1 MLVQLG
7 QVLLY
12 SLIPVAASGV
22 GGLIA
27 TFWPPNRVVQSML
40 QHFAAGVVLAAAAL
54 ELLPP
59 IHEQSPWVAV
69 LGFTVGIVAMVSLR
83 WLTERA
89 EAQGNGQARIAW
101 GLIAAIGVD
110 ILVDGIVVGSGFASE
125 QQLGLLLI
133 AALVL
138 EFLFLGLSVAVALGS
153 AARWLVMAVPPGLA
167 CLSLVGAGL
176 GFLLLRNASALTIA
190 AVLAFGAVA
199 LMYLVTEELLKE
211 AHQSAET
218 MWGTTAFFIGFL
230 IYLILTELIH

>member
-89 EAQGNGQARIAW
+89 EAQGNGRPGSPGGSLPPL
-101 GLIAAIGVD
+101 GLIFS
-110 ILVDGIVVGSGFASE
+110 LMGSWS
-125 QQLGLLLI
+125 
-133 AALVL
+133 
-138 EFLFLGLSVAVALGS
+138 
-153 AARWLVMAVPPGLA
+153 
-167 CLSLVGAGL
+167 
-176 GFLLLRNASALTIA
+176 
-190 AVLAFGAVA
+190 VLALPPNNNSG
-199 LMYLVTEELLKE
+199 YC
-211 AHQSAET
+211 
-218 MWGTTAFFIGFL
+218 
-230 IYLILTELIH
+230 